1 MENSTFGRYYQRAST
16 KRPSCDLWYR
26 LPKEL
31 KDLVL
36 SFLVVFPYD
45 LIVTARFWTGAT
57 ARFSRRRYEQTAM
70 VFDIQVKVPKFLT
83 PDTDHWDDDDIVTD
97 RLIVPDGI
105 KGILDLRL
113 VSKQFYDCVTRLFY
127 AENTFEVFDTIW
139 LHRTPADFD
148 GNVCVVGRFPMA
160 HRFLAYIAQAVARN
174 GFKRY
179 HDRKNPP
186 LSYVKSLKL
195 DKLNSSQLHLEP
207 NFRLA
212 IRLVCWYCELTK
224 LSIHEFRNGVTPAMT
239 SGGQVTG
246 VSAPLGPEFRELV
259 WYLTKRSKDRFELY
273 IPANRALQERIKA
286 EAKIKTMASDY
297 KSDMWKAMVLR
308 PRLSTVPFISSQ
320 DLRSVRGWV
329 RPELADCSS
338 DRLAKLQRD
347 VNQYEALV
355 DGKDSKSMQAAL
367 QKELRLMNNPTMEE
381 KLEAY
386 VKVQYSMPW
395 SDCSWWDNTI
405 YPDFV

>member
-1 MENSTFGRYYQRAST
+1 
-16 KRPSCDLWYR
+16 
-26 LPKEL
+26 
-31 KDLVL
+31 
-36 SFLVVFPYD
+36 
-45 LIVTARFWTGAT
+45 
-57 ARFSRRRYEQTAM
+57 
-70 VFDIQVKVPKFLT
+70 
-83 PDTDHWDDDDIVTD
+83 
-97 RLIVPDGI
+97 
-105 KGILDLRL
+105 
-113 VSKQFYDCVTRLFY
+113 
-127 AENTFEVFDTIW
+127 
-139 LHRTPADFD
+139 
-148 GNVCVVGRFPMA
+148 
-160 HRFLAYIAQAVARN
+160 
-174 GFKRY
+174 
-179 HDRKNPP
+179 
-186 LSYVKSLKL
+186 
-195 DKLNSSQLHLEP
+195 
-207 NFRLA
+207 
-212 IRLVCWYCELTK
+212 
-224 LSIHEFRNGVTPAMT
+224 MT

-355 DGKDSKSMQAAL
+355 DGKDIKSMQAAL